1 MFVWRRE
8 FLNECGKEGTL
19 GRCGG
24 YFEEDWDWELLWR
37 RRLSLKGTA
46 LTLEVRK
53 RSFSV
58 KVHV

>member
-37 RRLSLKGTA
+37 REISSEGDSA
-46 LTLEVRK
+46 D
-53 RSFSV
+53 S
-58 KVHV
+58 